1 MVFEYRKSLTAAAP
15 DPSTAPSTA
24 LRVRSGQ
31 EPNQPISDFS
41 MVDIMERSL
50 SKLTMIE
57 LKR

>member
-1 MVFEYRKSLTAAAP
+1 MVFDYRKNLTAAAH
-15 DPSTAPSTA
+15 DPSPSPSA
-24 LRVRSGQ
+24 ARSAQDQ

-41 MVDIMERSL
+41 MVDIMERPL